1 MQAPDEGHAYLEPVA
16 AAAPLTYW
24 FLKEEEVRARW
35 QALISNACALFPM
48 PLVHMHYL
56 LRAHQYACPIARCRI
71 SDPPSRS
78 WTLDSMA
85 ERITVDHEGLLAA
98 FERAG
103 FVPCTMRAAP
113 PVLPTGQATVPCSIC
128 LNSVSINEV
137 FAPNPCG
144 HLFCNECWRF
154 CIKVPLIEFYL

>member
-1 MQAPDEGHAYLEPVA
+1 MAGAHLERMRIVPHAARPHALP
-16 AAAPLTYW
+16 PPCPS
-24 FLKEEEVRARW
+24 VR
-35 QALISNACALFPM
+35 LPT
-48 PLVHMHYL
+48 V
-56 LRAHQYACPIARCRI
+56 RCRI